1 MGWTMA
7 GEMNHDSW
15 GESFVGYTM
24 ADGVNHGSWSEPFV
38 RYIMTDE
45 VNHIWCTSRKISKG
59 AQKSK
64 IV

>member
-1 MGWTMA
+1 MA
-7 GEMNHDSW
+7 DGMNHDSW
-15 GESFVGYTM
+15 GESFVEYTM
-24 ADGVNHGSWSEPFV
+24 AGEMDHGSWGGLFV

-45 VNHIWCTSRKISKG
+45 VNHIWCTPRKISKG

>member
-1 MGWTMA
+1 MT

-15 GESFVGYTM
+15 GE
-24 ADGVNHGSWSEPFV
+24 PFV
-38 RYIMTDE
+38 RYIMTDR
-45 VNHIWCTSRKISKG
+45 VNHIWCTPRKISKD